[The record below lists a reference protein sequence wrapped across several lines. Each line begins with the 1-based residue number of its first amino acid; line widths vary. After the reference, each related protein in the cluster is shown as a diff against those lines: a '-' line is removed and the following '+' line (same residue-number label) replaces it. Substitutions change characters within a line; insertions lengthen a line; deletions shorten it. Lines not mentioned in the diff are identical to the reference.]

1 MRFRRKS
8 TQILEGDLTPMIDMT
23 FQLIAF
29 FMLIINFSEVEKS
42 EEINLPLRVDLDD
55 RPRQLVCE
63 QYGKPAKTFWEWINS
78 NGDEHRVYFYP
89 HTGRTHQLRVHASH
103 PLGLNLPIKG
113 DDLYGTRMERLYLH
127 SDLLEFVHPIS
138 KSLLSIQANPDF

>member
-42 EEINLPLRVDLDD
+42 EEINLPLSELAKPPEEPPPYKITLNLKEDGSVAHFDNVMANIDVI
-55 RPRQLVCE
+55 RPVLIREIRTANTQGVPTSDINVIIRADMDARTGDVQRLMNKCKSEQLE
-63 QYGKPAKTFWEWINS
+63 NFS
-78 NGDEHRVYFYP
+78 
-89 HTGRTHQLRVHASH
+89 LRV
-103 PLGLNLPIKG
+103 I
-113 DDLYGTRMERLYLH
+113 ERLR
-127 SDLLEFVHPIS
+127 
-138 KSLLSIQANPDF
+138 